1 MESMIKQKL
10 KNIQEQVAD
19 LRGPTFSEK
28 WLYWRSTTAEQS
40 TRAATI
46 NELEKLCKS
55 FDKLKQNL
63 EQDELTAV
71 KKNLQAQK
79 VDVSEDLIRDTWSYV
94 YKLNF
99 LNKKLILCGDCRN
112 FYYYYQKGN
121 DCLVIWSRESFYG
134 FNFVYF
140 LRFHRIWRGL
150 QRCGSVLAFKEDA
163 LDYIE
168 CPSSADR
175 QY

>member
-1 MESMIKQKL
+1 MNFVNVLKLAYNYLFEQRVIQANALEDRSVPDKQSWDSAIIFMESMIKQKL

-99 LNKKLILCGDCRN
+99 LNKKLSLCGDCRN

-121 DCLVIWSRESFYG
+121 DCLG
-134 FNFVYF
+134 
-140 LRFHRIWRGL
+140 
-150 QRCGSVLAFKEDA
+150 
-163 LDYIE
+163 
-168 CPSSADR
+168 
-175 QY
+175 